1 MISVKDWDT
10 SEVLTLKVIGV
21 PLRERPYNGY
31 QRAYGELVLGDETE
45 FDKPCFRHCPGG
57 SIQL

>member
-1 MISVKDWDT
+1 M
-10 SEVLTLKVIGV
+10 KVIGV